1 MSSEPAASRDTDEPR
16 PPLHQDTGQ
25 GEALDTPPWESPD
38 LLLGGRGHSPLAGR
52 RFAALSS
59 LPEGLRLPPKRDVI
73 PARHQRA
80 TLPSCELGLEGP
92 MTPPPQPAALL
103 PPAPVM
109 LPAAQERQLG
119 FNCPACFVVLIIR
132 DPASYDGQPAPC
144 PTCGCRILPPRRM
157 PDSPF
162 TLVHRHPDA
171 PASPWPALPG

>member
-1 MSSEPAASRDTDEPR
+1 MLPEPAAPR
-16 PPLHQDTGQ
+16 HADAARPAPDMESLQSQAPD
-25 GEALDTPPWESPD
+25 APPWEGQAP
-38 LLLGGRGHSPLAGR
+38 LLGSRGGSLLSGR

-59 LPEGLRLPPKRDVI
+59 LPEGLRLPPKRDVV

-80 TLPSCELGLEGP
+80 ALPATDLALEIP
-92 MTPPPQPAALL
+92 AAPLPPPQSLL

-109 LPAAQERQLG
+109 LPSAQERQLG

-162 TLVHRHPDA
+162 TLVQRRPQA
-171 PASPWPALPG
+171 PGPPWPALPG